1 MFNHLEKCDLLSDIQ
16 HGSGLLNQ
24 LQIFWQ
30 LYLIELLEL
39 LIGLGLHE
47 LYHSIYLGLSTGFG
61 MQVFLTNLSL
71 REFQVR
77 YFALFYLFVVID
89 GFMKFKMESL
99 LKNIQLMLEFCKAP
113 FFFPHFSCYT
123 SMTFLIILFV
133 ILLSMLMILL
143 STLSVIRHLICGNNS
158 NWLLNLNLIPE
169 TLWTGRKWLVDFNA
183 GKTHIISFDQSNVTG
198 DIDVK
203 IDGPVLEEK
212 LSFEMLKLSF
222 PSELDCGFYIISIA
236 KTVSKKIGALIR
248 SMKFVSP
255 EVTLYLCKS
264 TIWPCMEYYYHVW
277 TGAPSCLLK
286 KQMCRTVALSLA
298 ASLEILG
305 HRRNAAG
312 LSLSYSAEW
321 IPI

>member
-169 TLWTGRKWLVDFNA
+169 TLWTGA
-183 GKTHIISFDQSNVTG
+183 GSGLLTSM
-198 DIDVK
+198 
-203 IDGPVLEEK
+203 LEK
-212 LSFEMLKLSF
+212 LTLSPLTSLMSLVILMWKLMGLF
-222 PSELDCGFYIISIA
+222 L
-236 KTVSKKIGALIR
+236 R
-248 SMKFVSP
+248 
-255 EVTLYLCKS
+255 KS
-264 TIWPCMEYYYHVW
+264 YHLRCW
-277 TGAPSCLLK
+277 SCL
-286 KQMCRTVALSLA
+286 SL
-298 ASLEILG
+298 L
-305 HRRNAAG
+305 N
-312 LSLSYSAEW
+312 
-321 IPI
+321 